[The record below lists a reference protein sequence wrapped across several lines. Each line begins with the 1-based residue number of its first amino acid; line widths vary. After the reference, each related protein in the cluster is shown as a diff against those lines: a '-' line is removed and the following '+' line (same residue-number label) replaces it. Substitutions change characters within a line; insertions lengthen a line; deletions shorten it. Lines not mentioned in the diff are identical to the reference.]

1 MIEQNEKQ
9 QEWRHTG
16 KQQLDVYNVMKD
28 QQWHSLEDVYRKVG
42 GRQTSVSACIRNL
55 RKQNYGGFI
64 IERARE
70 DGEYLYRLLPPV
82 DGEPE

>member
-16 KQQLDVYNVMKD
+16 KQQHDVYNVMKD
-28 QQWHSLEDVYRKVG
+28 QQWHSLEDVYSKVG

-55 RKQNYGGFI
+55 RKEAYGGFI
-64 IERARE
+64 VERARE
-70 DGEYLYRLLPPV
+70 NGEYLYRLSLRT
-82 DGEPE
+82 DGEFE